1 MISGKMTQY
10 PDVHELLPQRDP
22 FIMVSR
28 LVFFTPE
35 KVVTELDIAEDN
47 IFVEDGHFSVPGLN
61 ENIAQ
66 TCAVRMGYISYSRKG
81 KIRIGYIGAISNFRV
96 LRTPVAGEVISTCFE
111 LIEEVFNVT
120 LAHVTVHCGQELIA
134 ETDLKIALAD

>member
-1 MISGKMTQY
+1 MTQY

-22 FIMVSR
+22 FVMVSR
-28 LVFFTPE
+28 LVWFTPE
-35 KVVTELDIAEDN
+35 KVLTQLDIKEDN
-47 IFVEDGHFSVPGLN
+47 IFIEDGRFTVPGLN

-66 TCAVRMGYISYSRKG
+66 TCAVRMGYLSYSQKG
-81 KIRIGYIGAISNFRV
+81 RIKVGYIGAITNFRV
-96 LRTPVAGEVISTCFE
+96 ERTPRVGEVITTQFD

-120 LAHVTVHCGQELIA
+120 LAHVSVRIGDELIA

>member
-1 MISGKMTQY
+1 MTQY

-22 FIMVSR
+22 FVMVSR
-28 LVFFTPE
+28 LVYFTPE
-35 KVVTELDIAEDN
+35 KVLTELDIREDN
-47 IFVEDGHFSVPGLN
+47 IFVDEGRLTVPGLN

-66 TCAVRMGYISYSRKG
+66 TCAVRMGYLSYSQKG
-81 KIRIGYIGAISNFRV
+81 KIRVGYIGAITNFRV
-96 LRTPVAGEVISTCFE
+96 ERTPVVGEVVTTQFD

>member
-1 MISGKMTQY
+1 MISGKMTNY

-22 FIMVSR
+22 FVMVSR

-35 KVVTELDIAEDN
+35 KVVTELDITADN

-66 TCAVRMGYISYSRKG
+66 TCAARMGYLSYSQKG
-81 KIRIGYIGAISNFRV
+81 RIRVGYIGAITNFV
-96 LRTPVAGEVISTCFE
+96 VERTPLVGQVISTQFD
-111 LIEEVFNVT
+111 LIEEVFNIT
-120 LAHVTVHCGQELIA
+120 LAHVTVRCGEEIIA
-134 ETDLKIALAD
+134 QTDLKIALAD

>member
-1 MISGKMTQY
+1 MTQY

-22 FIMVSR
+22 FVMVSR
-28 LVFFTPE
+28 LVWFTPE
-35 KVVTELDIAEDN
+35 KVLTELDFNEDN
-47 IFVEDGHFSVPGLN
+47 IFIEDGRFTVPGLN

-66 TCAVRMGYISYSRKG
+66 TCAVRMGYLSYSQKG
-81 KIRIGYIGAISNFRV
+81 RIKVGYIGAITNFRV
-96 LRTPVAGEVISTCFE
+96 ERTPRVGEVITTQFD

-120 LAHVTVHCGQELIA
+120 LAHVSVRIGDELIA

>member
-1 MISGKMTQY
+1 MTQY

-22 FIMVSR
+22 FVMVSR
-28 LVFFTPE
+28 LVWFTPE
-35 KVVTELDIAEDN
+35 KVLTQLDIKEDN
-47 IFVEDGHFSVPGLN
+47 IFIEDGRFTVPGLN

-66 TCAVRMGYISYSRKG
+66 TCAVRMGYLSYSQKG
-81 KIRIGYIGAISNFRV
+81 RIKVGYIGAITNFR
-96 LRTPVAGEVISTCFE
+96 LERTPRVGEVITTQFD

-120 LAHVTVHCGQELIA
+120 LAHVSVRIGDELIA

>member
-22 FIMVSR
+22 FVMVSR
-28 LVFFTPE
+28 LVYFTPE
-35 KVVTELDIAEDN
+35 KVVTELDIADSN

-66 TCAVRMGYISYSRKG
+66 TCAVRMGYLSYSQKG
-81 KIRIGYIGAISNFRV
+81 RIKDGYIGAITNFRV
-96 LRTPVAGEVISTCFE
+96 ERTPVVGETVSTQFE

-120 LAHVTVHCGQELIA
+120 LAHVSVRIGNELIA